1 MRQIFYIHGFA
12 SGRNSST
19 GNWIL
24 NNFDN
29 VHLLEYNSNGNYQD
43 NLNSLITQIK
53 SFINPKEDRILLIG
67 SSLGGFYAAD
77 IVGRIP
83 IRTKCILIN
92 PSITPRESLKQF
104 IGENTNFSTN
114 KKFIF
119 TQDIV
124 ESYPQGINKA
134 KFTGIDAYVLLG
146 KNDEVLDYR
155 VAENFFKDRA
165 AIEYLNCGHRLNNY
179 NRLKEIIS
187 EL

>member
-12 SGRNSST
+12 SGKNSST
-19 GNWIL
+19 GNWIQ

-29 VHLLEYNSNGNYQD
+29 VHLLEYNSAGIYQD
-43 NLNSLITQIK
+43 NLNSLIKQIK
-53 SFINPKEDRILLIG
+53 NFVNSKEDRILLIG

-92 PSITPRESLKQF
+92 PGINPQESLKQF

-114 KKFIF
+114 EKFIL
-119 TQDIV
+119 TQEV
-124 ESYPQGINKA
+124 TNSYPPSINKA

-155 VAENFFKDRA
+155 VAENFFKDRSI
-165 AIEYLNCGHRLNNY
+165 IEYLNCGHRLNNY

-187 EL
+187 EF

>member
-19 GNWIL
+19 GNWIQ

-29 VHLLEYNSNGNYQD
+29 VHLLEYNSSGIYQD
-43 NLNSLITQIK
+43 NLNSLIKQIK
-53 SFINPKEDRILLIG
+53 DIINPKEDRILLIG

-77 IVGRIP
+77 IVGKIP

-92 PSITPRESLKQF
+92 PGINPQESLKQF

-114 KKFIF
+114 EKFIL

-124 ESYPQGINKA
+124 DSYPQSVNKA
-134 KFTGIDAYVLLG
+134 KFTGIDACILLS

-155 VAENFFKDRA
+155 VAEKFFKGRA
-165 AIEYLNCGHRLNNY
+165 AIEYLDCGHRLNTY
-179 NRLKEIIS
+179 DRLKEIIS
-187 EL
+187 EF